1 MRITSESTEFS
12 KVCCGTFVLLCIYA
26 TLAIC
31 IAVFLPAPKV
41 IPFTSIAQNIDMTTD
56 ETIDVGIVFDE
67 VSYVSSSLR
76 RGDDGL
82 ALYRQPS
89 SRAAV
94 EWFYMNETGERSV
107 AMAILEQADKN
118 DIPLSLAFA
127 LAYTESRYN
136 VRAVNHNT
144 NTSIDRG
151 LFQLNS
157 NSFPQLTEDD
167 FFNAATSARYGM
179 SHLRFCLNIAGNAV
193 PALAMYNA
201 GATRVRSNNTPQIT
215 LNYIGKII
223 SYKQMLD
230 KRFANDVLS
239 FYDTTLNMGASVAYQ
254 D

>member
-1 MRITSESTEFS
+1 MKIKSESTEFTNTCRGAS
-12 KVCCGTFVLLCIYA
+12 VLLCVYA

-31 IAVFLPAPKV
+31 IVVFFPAPKV
-41 IPFTSIAQNIDMTTD
+41 IPFVAIAQSSDMPLD
-56 ETIDVGIVFDE
+56 EAIDVDIVIDE
-67 VSYVSSSLR
+67 VNYFSSVLR

-82 ALYRQPS
+82 ALYRQLP

-94 EWFYMNETGERSV
+94 EFFYINETGDRAV

-136 VRAVNHNT
+136 IRAVNYNT
-144 NTSIDRG
+144 NTSVDRG

-179 SHLRFCLNIAGNAV
+179 SHLRFCLNLAGNAV
-193 PALAMYNA
+193 TALAMYNA
-201 GATRVRSNNTPQIT
+201 GASRVRSNSTPQMT
-215 LNYIGKII
+215 LNYIGKIV

-230 KRFANDVLS
+230 KRFANDVIS
-239 FYDTTLNMGASVAYQ
+239 YYDTPFNMGAALVYQ
-254 D
+254 N